1 MQSFRLCKEILG
13 LNLFYKLLLIALL
26 YGIANATDSINV
38 KLASQCF
45 LMHYGAQAWN
55 LKAIPTHYDVAQY
68 ATALQNAKIE
78 DSFAYPYPLQSHSK
92 QPFKDSSRIR
102 DYRLLKTIY
111 GADKAQVK
119 SYLKPLKWVDG
130 TILLFNTQNGAYSA
144 LQRVKTRLETLLKE
158 NPQWIKYLK
167 NIGGTYHWRTIAN
180 TKRLSPHSFGIAID
194 INVTHSR
201 YWLWDLRHN
210 TFRKDLPVIPNA
222 IIAIFESEGF
232 IWGGRWWHYD
242 TMHFEYRP
250 EILCYVRGLH

>member
-1 MQSFRLCKEILG
+1 M
-13 LNLFYKLLLIALL
+13 FYKLLWIALL
-26 YGIANATDSINV
+26 CGIANATDSINV

-45 LMHYGAQAWN
+45 LTYYGSQAWN

-68 ATALQNAKIE
+68 ATALQNAQIE
-78 DSFAYPYPLQSHSK
+78 DSFAYPYPLHSHSK

-102 DYRLLKTIY
+102 DYSLLKTIY
-111 GADKAQVK
+111 GADKEQVK

-158 NPQWIKYLK
+158 NPQWIKYLQ
-167 NIGGTYHWRTIAN
+167 NIGGTYHWRTIAS

-194 INVTHSR
+194 INVANSR

-232 IWGGRWWHYD
+232 IWGGRWWHYE

-250 EILCYVRGLH
+250 EILCYARGLH

>member
-1 MQSFRLCKEILG
+1 M
-13 LNLFYKLLLIALL
+13 FYKLLWIALL
-26 YGIANATDSINV
+26 CGIANATDSINV

-45 LMHYGAQAWN
+45 LAYYGSQAWN

-180 TKRLSPHSFGIAID
+180 TKLLSPHSFGIAID